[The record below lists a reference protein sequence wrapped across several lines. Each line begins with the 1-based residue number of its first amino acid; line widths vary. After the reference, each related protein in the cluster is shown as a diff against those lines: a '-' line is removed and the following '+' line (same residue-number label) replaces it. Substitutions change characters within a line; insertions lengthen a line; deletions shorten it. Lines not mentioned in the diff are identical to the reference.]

1 MKVSKISCNITP
13 YFKGTDNKQ
22 IQKNDDKSEFGTKEI
37 LLSLVGLAV
46 IGTAG
51 YYIFRGKTPKSV
63 KPSEK
68 PITIPDKNEQNKTVN
83 IFENTDIESF
93 GINKFYER
101 LKNLK
106 NMVVETVTNNR
117 TKLTYSGIDEAGNE
131 LVDCSVFD
139 KDKKLIMRFF
149 RTKNK
154 ETGKM
159 SLVKY
164 SADKS
169 FKNSADDFVRDDLSG
184 YKREKIFA
192 QSEFVPFKTEKF
204 SRFEQ
209 YIKVFKPND
218 EVKNYRRYFNQD
230 KAMINLNVDDLK
242 TDDFN
247 YNFQA

>member
-1 MKVSKISCNITP
+1 M
-13 YFKGTDNKQ
+13 
-22 IQKNDDKSEFGTKEI
+22 
-37 LLSLVGLAV
+37 
-46 IGTAG
+46 
-51 YYIFRGKTPKSV
+51 
-63 KPSEK
+63 
-68 PITIPDKNEQNKTVN
+68 
-83 IFENTDIESF
+83 
-93 GINKFYER
+93 
-101 LKNLK
+101 
-106 NMVVETVTNNR
+106 TNNR

-169 FKNSADDFVRDDLSG
+169 FKNSADDFVRDDLSR
-184 YKREKIFA
+184 YKREKIFT

-218 EVKNYRRYFNQD
+218 EVKNYRRYF
-230 KAMINLNVDDLK
+230 
-242 TDDFN
+242 
-247 YNFQA
+247 